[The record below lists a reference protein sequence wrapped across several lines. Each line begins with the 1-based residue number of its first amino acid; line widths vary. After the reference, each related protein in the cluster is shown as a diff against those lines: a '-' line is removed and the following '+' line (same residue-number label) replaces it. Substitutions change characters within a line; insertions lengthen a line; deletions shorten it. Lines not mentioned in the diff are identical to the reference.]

1 MQELFELTK
10 EILDKEFLQ
19 FADRVGSEA
28 FKVSAAAA
36 AGSVY
41 DPNQTSKKSTVGLLL
56 PHDNDV
62 LKNPVASKPPGSNA
76 RVENEVDVFF
86 TAGEPAVR
94 RNLTTYEGGWIRL
107 YTTHLGPPSVRPC
120 HANVD

>member
-1 MQELFELTK
+1 MPSPASSALRRRCTGYRINIGRK
-10 EILDKEFLQ
+10 EGHVDGGG
-19 FADRVGSEA
+19 AV
-28 FKVSAAAA
+28 AA

-76 RVENEVDVFF
+76 RVENEVDAFF
-86 TAGEPAVR
+86 
-94 RNLTTYEGGWIRL
+94 YCW
-107 YTTHLGPPSVRPC
+107 
-120 HANVD
+120 